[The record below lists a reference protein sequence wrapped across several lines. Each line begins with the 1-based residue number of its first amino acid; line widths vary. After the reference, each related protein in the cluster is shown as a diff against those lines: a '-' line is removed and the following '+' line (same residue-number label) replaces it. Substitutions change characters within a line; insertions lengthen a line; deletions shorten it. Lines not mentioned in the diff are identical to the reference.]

1 MTNAY
6 LLESLAWCLP
16 MALLIYA
23 VLKWASG
30 QEKLKQEIN
39 PKTGEIGPPHLCRG
53 GWNEG
58 EIRGCY
64 LGYATTGIPV
74 EPVNTY
80 SNLAYLAA
88 GWVVYRLAASWTAL
102 VFCVAMAFLCFGSA
116 LYHGMKT
123 RWSARWDH
131 GGMYAVMAG
140 LAFYVVCAGHAYETE
155 IVLAGSLLSGILL
168 AWFLDGYLLAR
179 MALLLALITVGVMTR
194 GDAALGW
201 TSLAYFAGAL
211 AVWLVD
217 KYTGILGRFGHGL
230 WHVLTAVALAYIFL
244 AV

>member
-1 MTNAY
+1 MTNTY
-6 LLESLAWCLP
+6 LLESLAWTLP

-30 QEKLKQEIN
+30 QEKLKLEIN
-39 PKTGEIGPPHLCRG
+39 PKTNELGAPYLCRG

-64 LGYATTGIPV
+64 LGYETTGIPV

-88 GWVVYRLAASWTAL
+88 GWVVYRVAASWTAL
-102 VFCVAMAFLCFGSA
+102 VFCIAMAFLCFGSA

-140 LAFYVVCAGHAYETE
+140 LVFYVLAAGHAYETE
-155 IVLAGSLLSGILL
+155 IVLAGSVLSGVLL
-168 AWFLDGYLLAR
+168 AWLLDGYLLAR
-179 MALLLALITVGVMTR
+179 MALLLALVTVGVMTR

-201 TSLAYFAGAL
+201 QSLGYFTGAL

-217 KYTGILGRFGHGL
+217 KYTGILGRFGHGM
-230 WHVLTAVALAYIFL
+230 WHVLTAVALVYMYL

>member
-1 MTNAY
+1 MTTTY
-6 LLESLAWCLP
+6 LLECLAWCLP
-16 MALLIYA
+16 MAVLIYA

-39 PKTGEIGPPHLCRG
+39 PKTGELGPPYICRG

-64 LGYATTGIPV
+64 LGYETTGIPV

-80 SNLAYLAA
+80 SNLAYIAA
-88 GWVVYRLAASWTAL
+88 GWAVYRLAGDGTAL
-102 VFCVAMAFLCFGSA
+102 VFFVAMAFLSFGSA

-131 GGMYAVMAG
+131 GGMYATMAG
-140 LAFYVVCAGHAYETE
+140 LAFYVLAAGHTYETE
-155 IVLAGSLLSGILL
+155 IVLVGSALSGLLL
-168 AWFLDGYLLAR
+168 AWLLDGHLLAR
-179 MALLLALITVGVMTR
+179 MALLLSMITVGVMTG
-194 GDAALGW
+194 GDAARGWQGLGF
-201 TSLAYFAGAL
+201 FAGAL
-211 AVWLVD
+211 VVWLVD
-217 KYTGILGRFGHGL
+217 KETGLLGRFGHGL
-230 WHVLTAVALAYIFL
+230 WHVLTAVALVYMYL